1 MKPCA
6 LVLLLRLCTGY
17 PQAGGNGSATTAVSC
32 CAGYHKSDSRQK
44 GLISNTPHRM
54 PFAGLTG
61 VTGESKL
68 KAATTL
74 ASTNERAG
82 ESAMALYP
90 KSLARNPKK
99 SDRSSAKHRAQF
111 PLGGFRDGRSCHRY
125 PGCTLRGG
133 DRGRHCVVRCP
144 ICFWRLQ
151 SRHSDVSAD
160 GRRHLRPA
168 NGASVVRKE
177 TEMTP
182 VS

>member
-17 PQAGGNGSATTAVSC
+17 PQAGRTASATTAVSC

-90 KSLARNPKK
+90 KIIGTKP
-99 SDRSSAKHRAQF
+99 QEVG
-111 PLGGFRDGRSCHRY
+111 P
-125 PGCTLRGG
+125 
-133 DRGRHCVVRCP
+133 
-144 ICFWRLQ
+144 
-151 SRHSDVSAD
+151 
-160 GRRHLRPA
+160 
-168 NGASVVRKE
+168 
-177 TEMTP
+177 
-182 VS
+182 